1 MDERPTNPAP
11 PAPPDKS
18 DERPPPLPAPVTPKR
33 RRWLRWILI
42 PLLSVVVL
50 LAAARPFMPM
60 AIRWYVNRTLD
71 RSELYQG
78 KIGDV
83 SVHLWRGAYAI
94 HDVQLLKVT
103 GNVPVPLYS
112 AKRVDFQLEWSALLH
127 RRLVGRILMEEPELN
142 FVDAD
147 NPQESQTGSG
157 GPWLQIIRDLFPFKI
172 NSAEVRE
179 GSIHFRTFQKA
190 QPVDVYLSHLHATVD
205 DLTNIADQTTSMI
218 TTVKATALA
227 MDQAKFQYEM
237 KLDPFS
243 YRPTFHVAARL
254 IGLDVTQTNNLARAY
269 GAFDFKRGWFDLVVE
284 IDAKEGQIQGYIKPL
299 FRDLKIFSL
308 TQDIRE
314 QDVLGFFWQ
323 ALVGTAAALLKN
335 QPRNQ
340 LATLIPFRADASG
353 ATTTDMLATLGNV
366 LRNAFIRAYL
376 PRLERGALDTQDIQF
391 DPPEITDPITPG
403 ESP

>member
-1 MDERPTNPAP
+1 
-11 PAPPDKS
+11 
-18 DERPPPLPAPVTPKR
+18 
-33 RRWLRWILI
+33 
-42 PLLSVVVL
+42 
-50 LAAARPFMPM
+50 
-60 AIRWYVNRTLD
+60 
-71 RSELYQG
+71 
-78 KIGDV
+78 
-83 SVHLWRGAYAI
+83 
-94 HDVQLLKVT
+94 
-103 GNVPVPLYS
+103 
-112 AKRVDFQLEWSALLH
+112 
-127 RRLVGRILMEEPELN
+127 MEEPELN

-147 NPQESQTGSG
+147 NPQESQTGVG
-157 GPWLQIIRDLFPFKI
+157 GPWIQIIRDLFPFKI

-179 GSIHFRTFQKA
+179 GSIHFRTIQKA
-190 QPVDVYLSHLHATVD
+190 QPVDIYLSHLHATVD
-205 DLTNIADQTTSMI
+205 DLTNIADQTTPMV

-269 GAFDFKRGWFDLVVE
+269 GAFDFKRGWFDLVIE
-284 IDAKEGQIQGYIKPL
+284 IDAKEGQIQGYIKTL